1 MGNILQKCSKN
12 KNYELVNNDNRQNL
26 LYDSV
31 QQDIEDNRNSIVN
44 LKALLTTMEKN
55 YSSLFTQLNT
65 EMVTL
70 KNELE
75 INIVT
80 NRDNNRQISKI
91 NTINE
96 KLVMELDLIRN
107 RISTLESNEQFH
119 SICNEIL

>member
-1 MGNILQKCSKN
+1 MGNILQKCSKI

-31 QQDIEDNRNSIVN
+31 QQDIEENRNSISN
-44 LKALLTTMEKN
+44 LKVLLTTMEKN

-75 INIVT
+75 TNIVT
-80 NRDNNRQISKI
+80 NSDTNRQISKI
-91 NTINE
+91 NTIND
-96 KLVMELDLIRN
+96 KLVAELDLIRN
-107 RISTLESNEQFH
+107 RISTLESNDQFH
-119 SICNEIL
+119 SICN

>member
-119 SICNEIL
+119 SICN

>member
-1 MGNILQKCSKN
+1 MGNILQKCSKI

-31 QQDIEDNRNSIVN
+31 QQDIEDNRNSISN
-44 LKALLTTMEKN
+44 LKVLLTTMEKN

-75 INIVT
+75 KNIVT
-80 NRDNNRQISKI
+80 NSDTNRQISKI

-107 RISTLESNEQFH
+107 RISTLESNEEFH
-119 SICNEIL
+119 SICN

>member
-1 MGNILQKCSKN
+1 MGNILQKCSKI

-107 RISTLESNEQFH
+107 RISTLESNEEFH
-119 SICNEIL
+119 SICN

>member
-1 MGNILQKCSKN
+1 MGNILQKCSKI

-31 QQDIEDNRNSIVN
+31 QQDIEDNRNSISN
-44 LKALLTTMEKN
+44 LKSLLTTMEKN

-75 INIVT
+75 KNIVT
-80 NRDNNRQISKI
+80 NSDTNRQISKI
-91 NTINE
+91 NTIND
-96 KLVMELDLIRN
+96 KLVEELDLIRN
-107 RISTLESNEQFH
+107 RISTLESNDQFH
-119 SICNEIL
+119 SICN

>member
-1 MGNILQKCSKN
+1 MGNILQKCSKI

-31 QQDIEDNRNSIVN
+31 QQDIEDNRNSIEN
-44 LKALLTTMEKN
+44 LKALLTTMGKN

-75 INIVT
+75 KNIVT
-80 NRDNNRQISKI
+80 NSDTNRKISKI

-96 KLVMELDLIRN
+96 KLVEELNLIRN
-107 RISTLESNEQFH
+107 RISTLESNDQFH
-119 SICNEIL
+119 SICN

>member
-1 MGNILQKCSKN
+1 MGNILQKCSKI

-31 QQDIEDNRNSIVN
+31 QQDIEDNRNSISN
-44 LKALLTTMEKN
+44 LKVLLTTMEKN

-75 INIVT
+75 KNIVT
-80 NRDNNRQISKI
+80 NSDTNRQISKI
-91 NTINE
+91 NTIND
-96 KLVMELDLIRN
+96 KLVEELDLIRN
-107 RISTLESNEQFH
+107 RISTLESNDQFH
-119 SICNEIL
+119 SICN

>member
-1 MGNILQKCSKN
+1 MGNILQKCSKI

-75 INIVT
+75 KNIVT
-80 NRDNNRQISKI
+80 NSDTNRQISKI
-91 NTINE
+91 NTIND
-96 KLVMELDLIRN
+96 KLVEELDLIRN
-107 RISTLESNEQFH
+107 RISTLESNDQFH
-119 SICNEIL
+119 SICN